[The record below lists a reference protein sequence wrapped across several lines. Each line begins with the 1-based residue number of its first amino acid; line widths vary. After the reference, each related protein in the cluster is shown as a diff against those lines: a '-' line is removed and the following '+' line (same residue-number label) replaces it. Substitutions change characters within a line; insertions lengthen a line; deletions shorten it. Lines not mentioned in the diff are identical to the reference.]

1 MRSSRA
7 CTLPAKL
14 DAKGDINDPGGED
27 WAEDGLAPGGLE
39 KEDRVETST
48 LRSLEPEL
56 ELNSLLALG
65 FLGALFPISST

>member
-1 MRSSRA
+1 M
-7 CTLPAKL
+7 PAKL
-14 DAKGDINDPGGED
+14 DAKGDINDPGGD
-27 WAEDGLAPGGLE
+27 WAEDGLATRGLE

-48 LRSLEPEL
+48 LRSLEPEI